1 MAETTIP
8 LVIRDGAT
16 HDDLALAVIDLVRK
30 VAGPDSA
37 VIIAFATPP
46 KPDGTG
52 DWRVRW
58 DGDISTVLRLTRT
71 TSDLVL
77 DKFLPVMK
85 QNQKE
90 G

>member
-58 DGDISTVLRLTRT
+58 DGDVAMVLRLTRT
-71 TSDLVL
+71 ASDLVL
-77 DKFLPVMK
+77 EKFIPVLE
-85 QNQKE
+85 QKE
-90 G
+90 A

>member
-1 MAETTIP
+1 MAEQTIP

-16 HDDLALAVIDLVRK
+16 YDDLALAVIDFVRK
-30 VAGPDSA
+30 VVGPDAA
-37 VIIAFATPP
+37 VIISFATAP

-58 DGDISTVLRLTRT
+58 DGEIATLLRLTRT

-77 DKFLPVMK
+77 DKFLPVLK
-85 QNQKE
+85 QKE
-90 G
+90 